1 MRLYGSSVSF
11 PITVLQGGTGLSA
24 LGTANQL
31 VGMNAAA
38 TAWEYKTNVVVPGDL
53 YVGSD
58 ISAKFNVVGTA
69 DEVQAKIRANATQ
82 TTPIFRVENSGGT
95 IFPLTIERDGITID
109 GTDLPSAGTK
119 DAITVYGSAVAYMG
133 FLVQNQGSGDA
144 RLRISAPNGN
154 NSLVNISN
162 IATDWSFGANGTGD
176 FVIATAGELGV
187 ADVVKIY
194 TFGGV
199 EWLYLHN
206 DGNVHSASSPT
217 LQSGTYTPTF
227 TNVANTAARTA
238 YQAQWHRTGNVITVS
253 GKVSIDETS
262 AATLTQIGI
271 SFPTEAASNIGAEED
286 VGGVAFSDDI
296 FGLGARVFG
305 DAANNRATLSYISSA
320 DVANKD
326 WSYIFTYEVI

>member
-38 TAWEYKTNVVVPGDL
+38 TAWEYKTNVVIPGDL

-82 TTPIFRVENSGGT
+82 TNPIFRVENSGGT
-95 IFPLTIERDGITID
+95 IFPLTVERDGMTID

-119 DAITVYGSAVAYMG
+119 DTFTVYGDAVAYVG

-144 RLRISAPNGN
+144 RARIAAPSGN
-154 NSLVNISN
+154 NSLIAMSN
-162 IATDWSFGANGTGD
+162 SAVDWCFGSNVSGE
-176 FVIATAGELGV
+176 FVIAQAVELGIN
-187 ADVVKIY
+187 DFVKMY
-194 TFGGV
+194 QFGGV
-199 EWLYLHN
+199 EWLYIHN
-206 DGNVHSASSPT
+206 DGNTHNASSPT
-217 LQSGTYTPTF
+217 LQSGTYTPTL
-227 TNVANTAARTA
+227 TNVANTAARTS

-253 GKVSIDETS
+253 GKVSIDETT

-296 FGLGARVFG
+296 FGLGARIFG

-320 DVANKD
+320 DAANKD
-326 WSYIFTYEVI
+326 WSFIFTYEVI